1 MMRIVEKVKT
11 SFKRGKTTTKAEK
24 KPTTGGSEAKT
35 TEATGQEGAKR

>member
-1 MMRIVEKVKT
+1 MRVVEKIKAF
-11 SFKRGKTTTKAEK
+11 FKRGKKTTKAEA